1 MPDNKGQYV
10 GVMTRADVIIRPIS
24 SDVLIGKVTN
34 GVLAEYHDE
43 YSPEDSSRDLDKK
56 LKYQNFEDL
65 NTKEFE
71 VRLRKDVIHSIAVDK
86 RMTNTQLN
94 QLKGILSQLQ
104 IDMTAENEIK
114 CSRNQLPD
122 RRDIQSVFKV
132 MEPTVTGKCETLYDI
147 TPLPEH
153 IVQSYPEYKRDSRD
167 SRDRRD
173 SRLPTVDEPFFEV
186 TKTRNYSNCEQ
197 RLGYHFGIS
206 GANDWKP
213 NTNSMGNLFKSA
225 VSRIVATGSY
235 DKYTIL
241 SSKTI
246 NRVVKVDQG
255 KCVIGLMG
263 RA

>member
-1 MPDNKGQYV
+1 MPDNKNQYV
-10 GVMTRADVIIRPIS
+10 GVMTKADVTIRPFS
-24 SDVLIGKVTN
+24 ADVLIGKVSN
-34 GVLAEYHDE
+34 GFSAEYHDE
-43 YSPEDSSRDLDKK
+43 YSPQDTPRDLEKK
-56 LKYQNFEDL
+56 LKYQTFEDL

-71 VRLRKDVIHSIAVDK
+71 IRLRKDVIHSVAVDN

-104 IDMTAENEIK
+104 VDLAAENVIK

-122 RRDIQSVFKV
+122 RSENNQAVYKV

-147 TPLPEH
+147 SPLPEH
-153 IVQSYPEYKRDSRD
+153 IARSYPEYKRSAIASGSR
-167 SRDRRD
+167 
-173 SRLPTVDEPFFEV
+173 VDEPFFEV

-213 NTNSMGNLFKSA
+213 NTNAMGDLFKSA
-225 VSRIVATGSY
+225 VSRVVASGSY

-241 SSKTI
+241 SSQTT
-246 NRVVKVDQG
+246 NRVVKIDQG
-255 KCVIGLMG
+255 KSPCVASRQIAPTTG
-263 RA
+263 

>member
-1 MPDNKGQYV
+1 MPDNKNQYV
-10 GVMTRADVIIRPIS
+10 GVMTKADVTIRPLS

-34 GVLAEYHDE
+34 GAWADYHDE
-43 YSPEDSSRDLDKK
+43 YSPDDTTRDFEKK
-56 LKYQNFEDL
+56 LRFETFEDL

-71 VRLRKDVIHSIAVDK
+71 IRLRKDVIHSIAVDK

-104 IDMTAENEIK
+104 VDLAAENVIK

-122 RRDIQSVFKV
+122 RSENNQAVYKV

-147 TPLPEH
+147 SPLPEY
-153 IVQSYPEYKRDSRD
+153 IAQSYAEYNYTSSSR
-167 SRDRRD
+167 RM
-173 SRLPTVDEPFFEV
+173 DEPFFEV

-213 NTNSMGNLFKSA
+213 NTNSMGDLFKSA
-225 VSRIVATGSY
+225 VSRVVASGTY
-235 DKYTIL
+235 DKYTIF
-241 SSKTI
+241 SSRTT
-246 NRVVKVDQG
+246 NRVVKIDQG
-255 KCVIGLMG
+255 K
-263 RA
+263 